1 MEIDVR
7 SNSKRHGGTNEKP
20 VDKITTSIDIPKTE
34 KPEVVSAKPAVKVKA
49 TAVRPSVGSRIKNT
63 ILDKERLDT
72 VGDKIVSDLVVPG
85 IQDLTTNLF
94 QTVTDVF
101 METVKTIIYGDD
113 RPTYI
118 DKRGGRTD
126 YSAISSKK
134 SGRSYGSLTRSGG
147 VESSGGRM
155 TRSSG
160 FTNYAVPSRFDID
173 VIERKMYAIANDFDG
188 FVSIASYYDI
198 LIEDFG
204 ADIEASYMDE
214 KWGWFESDLDKAKPR
229 RVREGWLYDL
239 PRPKPID

>member
-7 SNSKRHGGTNEKP
+7 SNSNRAP
-20 VDKITTSIDIPKTE
+20 VDKVETGSAVPASE
-34 KPEVVSAKPAVKVKA
+34 KPKAQPKAVVA
-49 TAVRPSVGSRIKNT
+49 RPSVGTRVKNA
-63 ILDKERLDT
+63 IFDKEHLEN

-113 RPTYI
+113 RPSYV
-118 DKRGGRTD
+118 DKKNGRTD
-126 YSAISSKK
+126 YSAISSSKK
-134 SGRSYGSLTRSGG
+134 KSYGSLTRSGG
-147 VESSGGRM
+147 VESSGGRAS
-155 TRSSG
+155 RGAG
-160 FTNYAVPSRFDID
+160 FTNYAVPSRLDID
-173 VIERKMYAIANDFDG
+173 IIERKMYAIADDFDG

-204 ADIEASYMDE
+204 ADIEANYMDE
-214 KWGWFESDLDKAKPR
+214 KWGWFEADLDKAKPR

-239 PRPKPID
+239 PRPKPLD